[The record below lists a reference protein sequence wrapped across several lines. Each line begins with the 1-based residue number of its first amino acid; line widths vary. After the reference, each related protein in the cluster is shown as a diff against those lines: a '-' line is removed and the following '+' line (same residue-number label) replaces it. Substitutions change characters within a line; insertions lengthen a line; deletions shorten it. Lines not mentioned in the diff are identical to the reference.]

1 MVGGGGS
8 VLALSGFLKG
18 RKSSIKSDSGRA
30 QKILFDFTPGSCYE
44 TRVNMDF
51 HLFIKGLIIGFSIAA
66 PVGPIGILCI
76 KQTLNHG
83 RAAGLFSGLGA
94 ATADAVYGCVA
105 GFGLTFISNI
115 LINQQ
120 TWFRLIGGLFLCY
133 LGIKAFFSRPVEN
146 TALIQKVGLLRNYGL
161 TFFLTLTNPMTILA
175 FAAIFASQGLSN
187 QRMAYSAAGL
197 LILGVFLGSALWWLL
212 LSGSVGLLRGKI
224 DVKILQWINRFSGIL
239 IAAFGLYALWSLVR

>member
-1 MVGGGGS
+1 MH
-8 VLALSGFLKG
+8 
-18 RKSSIKSDSGRA
+18 
-30 QKILFDFTPGSCYE
+30 T
-44 TRVNMDF
+44 

-83 RAAGLFSGLGA
+83 RAAGLLSGLGA

-105 GFGLTFISNI
+105 GFGLTIISNL
-115 LINQQ
+115 LIEQQ

-133 LGIKAFFSRPVEN
+133 LGIKAYFSKPNEN
-146 TALIQKVGLLRNYGL
+146 TALTQNTGLLRNYGL
-161 TFFLTLTNPMTILA
+161 TFILTLTNPMTILA

-187 QRMAYSAAGL
+187 QRMEYSAAGL

-212 LSGSVGLLRGKI
+212 LSAGVGLLRGKI
-224 DVKILQWINRFSGIL
+224 DFKKLSWINRFSGVL